1 MYKKYFKR
9 VLDFCAALVILVAI
23 FPILLVIYIWLT
35 IANRGAGALFIQ
47 PRPGLNNKIFKLIKF
62 KTMTDQRDETGKLL
76 PDGQR
81 ITKIGKYLRAA
92 SVDELPQLINVL
104 KGEMS
109 FVGPRP
115 LLVDYLPLYTERQAR
130 RHDMKPGITGWAQ
143 VNGRNL
149 CKLSKKFEFDVWYI
163 DHCSVV
169 LDFKILMKTVVNV
182 LKNRDIGDGGAEMRN
197 VDDLGFAERLRNM
210 QK

>member
-9 VLDFCAALVILVAI
+9 VFDFCAALVILVAI
-23 FPILLVIYIWLT
+23 FPILFVIYIWLT

-62 KTMTDQRDETGKLL
+62 KTMTDQRDEAGKLL

-92 SVDELPQLINVL
+92 SIDELPQLINVL

-163 DHCSVV
+163 DHCSAA
-169 LDFKILMKTVVNV
+169 LDFKILMMTIVNV

-210 QK
+210 KK

>member
-1 MYKKYFKR
+1 
-9 VLDFCAALVILVAI
+9 
-23 FPILLVIYIWLT
+23 
-35 IANRGAGALFIQ
+35 
-47 PRPGLNNKIFKLIKF
+47 IFKLIKF

-115 LLVDYLPLYTERQAR
+115 LLVDYLPLYSERQAR

-163 DHCSVV
+163 DHCSVA
-169 LDFKILMKTVVNV
+169 LDFKILMMTIVNV
-182 LKNRDIGDGGAEMRN
+182 LKNRDIGDGGAEMKN

>member
-1 MYKKYFKR
+1 
-9 VLDFCAALVILVAI
+9 
-23 FPILLVIYIWLT
+23 
-35 IANRGAGALFIQ
+35 
-47 PRPGLNNKIFKLIKF
+47 
-62 KTMTDQRDETGKLL
+62 
-76 PDGQR
+76 
-81 ITKIGKYLRAA
+81 
-92 SVDELPQLINVL
+92 DELPQLINVL

-109 FVGPRP
+109 FVGHRP

-163 DHCSVV
+163 DHCSVA
-169 LDFKILMKTVVNV
+169 LDFKILMMTIVNV
-182 LKNRDIGDGGAEMRN
+182 LKNRDIGDGGAEMKN

>member
-9 VLDFCAALVILVAI
+9 VFDFCAALVILVAI
-23 FPILLVIYIWLT
+23 FPILFVIYIWLT

-92 SVDELPQLINVL
+92 SIDELPQLINVL

-163 DHCSVV
+163 DHCSAA
-169 LDFKILMKTVVNV
+169 LDFKILMMTIVNV

>member
-23 FPILLVIYIWLT
+23 FPILVVIYIWLT
-35 IANRGAGALFIQ
+35 IANRGAGALFVQ

-76 PDGQR
+76 PDGQC

-163 DHCSVV
+163 DHCSVA
-169 LDFKILMKTVVNV
+169 LDFKILMMTIVNV
-182 LKNRDIGDGGAEMRN
+182 LKNRDIGDGGAEMKN

>member
-1 MYKKYFKR
+1 
-9 VLDFCAALVILVAI
+9 
-23 FPILLVIYIWLT
+23 
-35 IANRGAGALFIQ
+35 
-47 PRPGLNNKIFKLIKF
+47 
-62 KTMTDQRDETGKLL
+62 MTDQLDETGKLL